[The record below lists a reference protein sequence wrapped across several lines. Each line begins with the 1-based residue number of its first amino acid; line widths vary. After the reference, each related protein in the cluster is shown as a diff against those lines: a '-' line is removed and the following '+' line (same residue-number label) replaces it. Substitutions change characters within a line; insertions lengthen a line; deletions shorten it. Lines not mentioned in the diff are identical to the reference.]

1 MSDKL
6 IPQKI
11 NVRSPFYITVTDEGS
26 PDLSVD
32 CPVDVSSTPVDI
44 PTPTNDPAPQT
55 EYLEPNNL
63 TEQVYCGD
71 TVNIGEDIGVKTY
84 NLNVGTVTGSVTVN
98 YRVNIP
104 ISLVGFWNQT
114 VPDFQSTGF
123 IGNSDFQQDL
133 IDAGIS
139 SGNTNNLASGEQT
152 GTLTINKSTA
162 EPQNVA
168 FVVSAP
174 LPTDDYSLTF
184 NCPAAPAIVADPAP
198 PVSQVLP
205 ASGGGKLIENIPMFG
220 LGERLNNNAKIKL
233 TVNGNTVAE
242 NMSTNKLY
250 YFSDYDPVSD
260 LGITDGTDEMVTQ
273 VNDSYYTSAQR
284 FDKSTYFRDGVN
296 EIIWHLDDLY
306 VPSNSRSR
314 PDLGASEGNV
324 IHNFRFFR
332 GGLLYASNQWRYAKP
347 DTKYQ
352 VGNQVGWYSRG
363 VNTVSFGQRA
373 IDTHYRAKSYYNK
386 PPLKIIFYYDTGN
399 TFSGDNPLIQKRESL
414 ITPDQYSGLLIVG
427 ASSGTSNIAS
437 PFGVELAD
445 GNYFKQY
452 STGIVHR
459 YNVYP
464 IAQVIQ

>member
-1 MSDKL
+1 MSLDKL

-11 NVRSPFYITVTDEGS
+11 NVRSPFFITVTNEGA

-32 CPVDVSSTPVDI
+32 CPVDVSDTPVHI
-44 PTPTNDPAPQT
+44 PSPTNDPTPQT

-71 TVNIGEDIGVKTY
+71 TINIGEDIGVKTY
-84 NLNVGTVTGSVTVN
+84 SLNVGTVTGSVTVD
-98 YRVNIP
+98 YRVNVP

-139 SGNTNNLASGEQT
+139 QANTNNLASGEQT

-184 NCPAAPAIVADPAP
+184 NCPAAPAIIPDPAP
-198 PVSQVLP
+198 PVSQVLSP
-205 ASGGGKLIENIPMFG
+205 SGGGKLIENIPIFG
-220 LGERLNNNAKIKL
+220 LGEKLNKSARIKL
-233 TVNGNTVAE
+233 TINGNTVAT

-250 YFSDYDPVSD
+250 YFSDYDPVTE
-260 LGITDGTDEMVTQ
+260 LGITDGVDEMLTQ
-273 VNDSYYTSAQR
+273 VGNSHYTSAQR

-296 EIIWHLDDLY
+296 EIIWHLENLY
-306 VPSNSRSR
+306 VPSNSKSR
-314 PDLGASEGNV
+314 PDIGRSSGSV
-324 IHNFRFFR
+324 IHDFHFFR
-332 GGLLYASNQWRYAKP
+332 GGVFYADGQWRYANPK
-347 DTKYQ
+347 TKYQ
-352 VGNQVGWYSRG
+352 VGNKIGWYSRG
-363 VNTVSFGQRA
+363 INTVSFGKVA
-373 IDTHYRAKSYYNK
+373 IDTAYNSRSYSSK
-386 PPLKIIFYYDTGN
+386 PPVKIKFYYDTGN

-414 ITPDQYSGLLIVG
+414 IAPSQYSNKIRAASAVHTNVG
-427 ASSGTSNIAS
+427 VASNI
-437 PFGVELAD
+437 GLDD
-445 GNYFKQY
+445 GDYFKEY
-452 STGIVHR
+452 STGFVHR
-459 YNVYP
+459 YNICP
-464 IAQVIQ
+464 IAEVVQ

>member
-1 MSDKL
+1 MSLDKL

-11 NVRSPFYITVTDEGS
+11 NVRSPFFITVTSEGA

-32 CPVDVSSTPVDI
+32 CPVDVSDTPVNI
-44 PTPTNDPAPQT
+44 PSPTNDPTPQPEYVQPDQLT
-55 EYLEPNNL
+55 EY
-63 TEQVYCGD
+63 VYCGD
-71 TVNIGEDIGVKTY
+71 TVNIGEDVGVKTY
-84 NLNVGTVTGSVTVN
+84 VLEVGKVTGNVTID

-104 ISLVGFWNQT
+104 VTIVAFWNAPIPGLQN
-114 VPDFQSTGF
+114 TGYV
-123 IGNSDFQQDL
+123 GNSDFEQDL
-133 IDAGIS
+133 IDAGI
-139 SGNTNNLASGEQT
+139 GNTSNLASGEQT
-152 GTLTINKSTA
+152 GTITINKTA
-162 EPQNVA
+162 ETPETVEI
-168 FVVSAP
+168 VVGAP
-174 LPTDDYSLTF
+174 IPTDDYSLTF
-184 NCPAAPAIVADPAP
+184 NCPAAPAIVPDPAP

-205 ASGGGKLIENIPMFG
+205 ASGGGELIENIPMFG
-220 LGERLNNNAKIKL
+220 LGEKLNNNAKIKL

-260 LGITDGTDEMVTQ
+260 LGITDDTDDMVRVVGNTA
-273 VNDSYYTSAQR
+273 YTSAQR

-314 PDLGASEGNV
+314 PDLGRSQGSV
-324 IHNFRFFR
+324 IGAFRWFR
-332 GGLLYASNQWRYAKP
+332 GGVFYASGQWHYAKP
-347 DTKYQ
+347 NTKHQ
-352 VGNQVGWYSRG
+352 IGNKVGWYSRG
-363 VNTVSFGQRA
+363 VNTVTYGERD
-373 IDTHYRAKSYYNK
+373 IDTYYRATSYYNK

-414 ITPDQYSGLLIVG
+414 ITPDQYSGLLIHG
-427 ASSGTSNIAS
+427 ASSGTSNILNPS
-437 PFGVELAD
+437 GIELAD
-445 GNYFKQY
+445 GDYFKQY